1 MMISIDEK
9 ICVGCKKCVDICPGN
24 LLMLKNSCATIREV
38 RDCWG
43 CCACVKICPV
53 NAICYQLSADLGG
66 AGAKLFA
73 HDSKTKLIW
82 EILKTDG
89 EKIILEVDK
98 RQANKF

>member
-1 MMISIDEK
+1 MIKIDEK
-9 ICVGCKKCVDICPGN
+9 ICVGCKKCVEICPGN
-24 LLMLKNSCATIREV
+24 LFTLKNTCAAIRDV

-43 CCACVKICPV
+43 CCACVKICPKG
-53 NAICYQLSADLGG
+53 AIAYQLSADLGG

-82 EILKTDG
+82 EILKLDG

>member
-1 MMISIDEK
+1 MISIDEK

>member
-1 MMISIDEK
+1 MICIDEK
-9 ICVGCKKCVDICPGN
+9 KCVGCGQCVDICPGN
-24 LLMLKNSCATIREV
+24 LLAIKNSRATCRDV

-53 NAICYQLSADLGG
+53 NAIAYQLSADLGG
-66 AGAKLFA
+66 TGAKLFA

-82 EILKTDG
+82 EILKLDG
-89 EKIILEVDK
+89 EKIFLEVDK

>member
-1 MMISIDEK
+1 MIVIDKK
-9 ICVGCKKCVDICPGN
+9 ICVGCRECVDICPGN
-24 LLMLKNSCATIREV
+24 LLTLKNSCVAIRDV

-53 NAICYQLSADLGG
+53 NAIAYQLSADLGG

-73 HDSKTKLIW
+73 QDSKTKLIW
-82 EILKTDG
+82 QILKPNG